1 MKLGFDTI
9 KEITVG
15 AARICREGESIAFFK
30 MTERQLEVYRTS
42 FERFYNNACNTT
54 GVRLDFW
61 TDSDFF
67 AFLPTS
73 RGKYEAKLDGRLVLF
88 GVQEADAECR
98 FDLPKDGV
106 MHRVTLYL
114 PCHGVGGRLGY
125 VELSDG
131 ACWKRA
137 TFDTKMLFIGDSIT
151 QGWNSE
157 WDTGSYALLVSDH
170 FNAESMVWGVGGAC
184 YEPETV
190 GCVDDFAP
198 DTVIVAYGTNDAGRE
213 DILSVLEEKC
223 RGTYEKIKTYYP
235 NARVVVITPIWRLDQ
250 EKPRAYGHVSLVSDC
265 IAKTAKEF
273 GFPVIDG
280 LTLIPHAA
288 RLFVDNVHPNDLGF
302 AYYAHNLIKALESL

>member
-1 MKLGFDTI
+1 MKLGFEAI

-15 AARICREGESIAFFK
+15 AACIRREGDSIAFFK

-42 FERFYNNACNTT
+42 FERFYNNASNTT

-61 TDSDFF
+61 TNSDSF

-88 GVQEADAECR
+88 GTQEADTECCVE
-98 FDLPKDGV
+98 LPKDGAF
-106 MHRVTLYL
+106 HRVTLHL
-114 PCHGVGGRLGY
+114 PSHGAGGRLGY

-131 ACWKRA
+131 AEWKRA
-137 TFDTKMLFIGDSIT
+137 AFDTKMLFIGDSIT

-213 DILSVLEEKC
+213 NVLSILEEKC
-223 RGTYEKIKTYYP
+223 RGTYEKIKAFYP
-235 NARVVVITPIWRLDQ
+235 GARVVVITPIWRLDQ
-250 EKPRAYGHVSLVSDC
+250 DNPRPYGHVSLVSDC
-265 IAKTAKEF
+265 IAKTAKDF
-273 GFPVIDG
+273 GFSVIDG
-280 LTLIPHAA
+280 LTLVPHVAS
-288 RLFVDNVHPNDLGF
+288 LFVDNVHPNDLGF
-302 AYYAHNLIKALESL
+302 AY